1 MKNINK
7 GSLFPIVSVFIVVLV
22 LVASVYWFGTHSKK
36 LNPTGGVSDSR
47 EIDNT
52 ETSKDVAK
60 SKTEEKEESGSNI
73 VVEKKDNVLEEKE
86 NVTENKVDESDED
99 IIETLVLLL
108 AKKHEKKVE
117 DIKVTIS
124 KREGNYIVGGVR
136 FLDEVSGGI
145 LYVAKTNGAWK
156 IAYDGNGTCSCSAL
170 NIVDF
175 PKTLV
180 EECLDDKTSEVVV
193 R

>member
-124 KREGNYIVGGVR
+124 ERGNYIVGGVR
-136 FLDEVSGGI
+136 FR
-145 LYVAKTNGAWK
+145 
-156 IAYDGNGTCSCSAL
+156 
-170 NIVDF
+170 
-175 PKTLV
+175 
-180 EECLDDKTSEVVV
+180 ECLVVFFV
-193 R
+193 